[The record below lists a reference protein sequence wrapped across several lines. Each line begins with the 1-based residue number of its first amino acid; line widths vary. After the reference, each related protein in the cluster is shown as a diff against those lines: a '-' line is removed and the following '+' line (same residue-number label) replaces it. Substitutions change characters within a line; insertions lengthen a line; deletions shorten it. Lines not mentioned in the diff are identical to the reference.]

1 MDDYNDVDM
10 LDFDDI
16 GMPNFDVGDSDT
28 SSIVSVDTPDPDM
41 LRTYTSMD
49 PPVLPPL
56 TLVENNSE
64 LTDWK
69 EHSWRYTAQKDP
81 ASKSFNVRQMHIK
94 NFDDGEVPDPHVFSA
109 KYKLGPPSLRDDW
122 NPLLDK
128 WGMQVLNKAGFINHT
143 ASRSEKYMDPKGHG
157 AEERNPG
164 DGEEERIHPML
175 QRDMWRNISDD
186 DFELLK
192 PALLLATAILD
203 EPETI
208 ALLCC
213 VTSDTA
219 ALPRFEDPKHGPCKL
234 VIPVMPSDP
243 EDTDVAFGR
252 MLQMRKWMSWQFRS
266 VDELKKYEAMGLT
279 MYRYG
284 ADGEALEAA
293 RENTSQSDIHLSQAF
308 LDAFRTFDADVSNDT
323 DLLQDR
329 LLMPLD
335 IASVP
340 SSRRLRSLDSA
351 SVMDRTNFYFAQT
364 LIPEFAH
371 AFSRAYFQTLAL
383 EFEPAEP
390 WLQGNTCNELGYA
403 VINHIFG
410 GCPEPTR
417 ILSTA
422 LPGYEHLMQLACP
435 PLGMHFNRKWDLW
448 WDNAEDGGM
457 RVKSEKV
464 DLDAT
469 QRVYPVPQ
477 RYVHDMGVEETW
489 KNQVPRFGLRA
500 LHLPK
505 SDDWAVDLP

>member
-1 MDDYNDVDM
+1 MDDYDDVEM
-10 LDFDDI
+10 PDFDDI

-28 SSIVSVDTPDPDM
+28 SSIVSVDTPDLDS
-41 LRTYTSMD
+41 LRTYTPID
-49 PPVLPPL
+49 PLVLPPL
-56 TLVENNSE
+56 TLVGNKWE

-69 EHSWRYTAQKDP
+69 EHSWRYTAQKEP
-81 ASKSFNVRQMHIK
+81 TSKTFNVRQMYIT
-94 NFDDGEVPDPHVFSA
+94 NFDDTEAPDPDVFPA

-128 WGMQVLNKAGFINHT
+128 WGMQVLNKAGFINYT
-143 ASRSEKYMDPKGHG
+143 PPSSEKYMDPIGHG

-164 DGEEERIHPML
+164 DTEAERIHPVL
-175 QRDMWRNISDD
+175 QQDMWRNVSDD

-208 ALLCC
+208 ALLRCI
-213 VTSDTA
+213 TNDTA
-219 ALPRFEDPKHGPCKL
+219 TLPHFEDPKHGSCKL
-234 VIPVMPSDP
+234 VIPVTPTDP
-243 EDTDVAFGR
+243 EDMDVAFER
-252 MLQMRKWMSWQFRS
+252 MLQMRQWMSWQFRS
-266 VDELKKYEAMGLT
+266 VEEFKTYEAMGLT

-284 ADGEALEAA
+284 VDGEALEAA
-293 RENTSQSDIHLSQAF
+293 RDQAF
-308 LDAFRTFDADVSNDT
+308 LDAFCTFDADVSNDT
-323 DLLQDR
+323 DVLQDR
-329 LLMPLD
+329 LIMPLD

-340 SSRRLRSLDSA
+340 NSRRLRSLDSA

-364 LIPEFAH
+364 LIHEFAH
-371 AFSRAYFQTLAL
+371 AFSRAYSQTLAF
-383 EFEPAEP
+383 ESEPAEP

-417 ILSTA
+417 ILSTS

-448 WDNAEDGGM
+448 WDNAEDGEI

-464 DLDAT
+464 DPKAT

-505 SDDWAVDLP
+505 CDDWAVDLP